1 MNTTTTTFPYNQLC
15 NLTARADEAKAQA
28 AQSSNKH
35 THRNKDNVMFH
46 IMQYADLAI
55 CGMYIPSPVAG
66 EPPLGHK
73 CGVCILESL
82 KGN

>member
-1 MNTTTTTFPYNQLC
+1 
-15 NLTARADEAKAQA
+15 
-28 AQSSNKH
+28 
-35 THRNKDNVMFH
+35 MFH
-46 IMQYADLAI
+46 IMQYPDLAI

-73 CGVCILESL
+73 CVVCIVESL